1 MTLHINRFVDKI
13 RAVESKNQRDVTL
26 TINEARDLH
35 AEITKLLLKLNVIE
49 EKMIQSL
56 ESATDTVKVEIQ
68 GGTF

>member
-35 AEITKLLLKLNVIE
+35 AEITKLLLKLNVME

-56 ESATDTVKVEIQ
+56 EAATDTVKVEIQ

>member
-35 AEITKLLLKLNVIE
+35 AEITKLLLKLNVME
-49 EKMIQSL
+49 EKMIQSM

>member
-26 TINEARDLH
+26 SINEARDLH
-35 AEITKLLLKLNVIE
+35 AEITKLLLKLNVME
-49 EKMIQSL
+49 EKMIQFR

>member
-35 AEITKLLLKLNVIE
+35 AEITKLLLKLNVME
-49 EKMIQSL
+49 EKMIQSM
-56 ESATDTVKVEIQ
+56 EAATDTVKVEIQ

>member
-35 AEITKLLLKLNVIE
+35 AEITKLLLKLNAME
-49 EKMIQSL
+49 EKMVQSMA
-56 ESATDTVKVEIQ
+56 SANDTVRVEIQ

>member
-35 AEITKLLLKLNVIE
+35 AEITKLLLKLNVME

>member
-26 TINEARDLH
+26 SINEARDLH
-35 AEITKLLLKLNVIE
+35 AEITKLLLKLNVME